1 MWNTSL
7 WRLNAE
13 SFQLQWASP
22 PDRLTRDSAPGP
34 CRGSPW
40 DPVSTDPC
48 PHHWTVN
55 MADTR
60 PCWQLQVP
68 PSRHCWQH
76 WPVPIPV
83 LADSYKYCHHVT
95 ADSTDPCRPPSLLT
109 VQVPPSRHCWQHWPV
124 PTPVLAV
131 SYKYRH
137 CHHVTADS
145 TDPCRHPSLLTA
157 TSTPTA
163 ITSLL
168 TALTRAD
175 TRPCCQLQVPP
186 SCHCWQHW
194 PVPTPVLAVSC
205 CSKPNRAPVV
215 TSAVPR
221 RPSDAVAA
229 SSSPVRYSAV
239 SVCWSALDTDSSSR
253 QPCCA
258 AARSASAAD
267 CRLPYNKRTNHRIFS
282 PTFSV
287 CVLILTV
294 VGRLLAK
301 DS

>member
-1 MWNTSL
+1 
-7 WRLNAE
+7 
-13 SFQLQWASP
+13 
-22 PDRLTRDSAPGP
+22 
-34 CRGSPW
+34 
-40 DPVSTDPC
+40 
-48 PHHWTVN
+48 

-68 PSRHCWQH
+68 PSC
-76 WPVPIPV
+76 
-83 LADSYKYCHHVT
+83 Y
-95 ADSTDPCRPPSLLT
+95 
-109 VQVPPSRHCWQHWPV
+109 
-124 PTPVLAV
+124 
-131 SYKYRH
+131 
-137 CHHVTADS
+137 
-145 TDPCRHPSLLTA
+145 
-157 TSTPTA
+157 
-163 ITSLL
+163 
-168 TALTRAD
+168 
-175 TRPCCQLQVPP
+175 
-186 SCHCWQHW
+186 CWQHW

-301 DS
+301 DSLQNDTKSVHKTQHRVYLTARDAVLMMCISNHQGFQWEDEYLVKLLITCNYITLSNVISI